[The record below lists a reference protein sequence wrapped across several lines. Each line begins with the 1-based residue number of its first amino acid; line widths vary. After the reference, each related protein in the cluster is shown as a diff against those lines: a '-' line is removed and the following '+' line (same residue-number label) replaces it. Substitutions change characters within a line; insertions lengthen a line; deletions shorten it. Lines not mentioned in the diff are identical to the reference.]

1 MSLYSTLKNDDG
13 TVRQMNINYSFPI
26 QVYGIDGKTYILD
39 QFAD

>member
-1 MSLYSTLKNDDG
+1 MTLYSNLKADDG
-13 TVRQMNINYSFPI
+13 TVRQMNMPYAFPI